1 MARPSP
7 LRSAQANAVS
17 VCGKL
22 LQKGQ
27 SITVKASA
35 VGPREKTLQARG
47 KIAIRKSNKDGH
59 VQIVCLLK

>member
-7 LRSAQANAVS
+7 LRSAQADAVS

-27 SITVKASA
+27 SITVRESSI
-35 VGPREKTLQARG
+35 GPREKTLASRG

-59 VQIVCLLK
+59 VQIVCLLQ